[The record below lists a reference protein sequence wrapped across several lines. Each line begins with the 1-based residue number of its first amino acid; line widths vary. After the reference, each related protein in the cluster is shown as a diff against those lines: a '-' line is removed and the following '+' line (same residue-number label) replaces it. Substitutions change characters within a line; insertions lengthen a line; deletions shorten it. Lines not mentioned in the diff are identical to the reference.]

1 MLTVSPWKTGMLVP
15 LLQCPFSPSSSH
27 QMGCLPSTPHR
38 STALR
43 CAPSQRPV
51 TARIALSCRARGQR
65 VICLPLIPAPP
76 LFDLHQRTDSATP
89 YNPQLL
95 ELPPSQPRSL
105 SRRRA
110 AGYHLWAVRACAQF
124 QRITITCSSD
134 PIAKRRCTRK
144 RGEYT
149 YLRRSCLPLRQ
160 QHVYNEFLGF
170 APQRLGVQAR
180 KITTQP
186 RPLRQAQRVDAY
198 SSHLTRAFR

>member
-1 MLTVSPWKTGMLVP
+1 MNACAAA
-15 LLQCPFSPSSSH
+15 LQCPFSPPPSH
-27 QMGCLPSTPHR
+27 QMGCLSSTPHR

-95 ELPPSQPRSL
+95 ELPPSQPCSL

-134 PIAKRRCTRK
+134 PIAKRRYTRK
-144 RGEYT
+144 RVVH
-149 YLRRSCLPLRQ
+149 LPPSLL
-160 QHVYNEFLGF
+160 H
-170 APQRLGVQAR
+170 APASAARLQ
-180 KITTQP
+180 
-186 RPLRQAQRVDAY
+186 
-198 SSHLTRAFR
+198 

>member
-1 MLTVSPWKTGMLVP
+1 
-15 LLQCPFSPSSSH
+15 
-27 QMGCLPSTPHR
+27 MGCLPSTPHR

-95 ELPPSQPRSL
+95 ELPPSQPCSL

-134 PIAKRRCTRK
+134 PIAKRRYTPK

-149 YLRRSCLPLRQ
+149 YLRLSSTPLRR

-180 KITTQP
+180 NITTQP
-186 RPLRQAQRVDAY
+186 RPLRQAQRRSQLPFNPRISLRFELGSPSLTLY
-198 SSHLTRAFR
+198 SHSCM